1 MIKRFARDN
10 RGVAAVEFALIAPIF
25 LALILSLFE
34 TGWLMTKIALADNAV
49 SSVGRSIY
57 TGAALSDATITQDSL
72 KEEIC
77 RQIVIIG
84 DCENNIE
91 LEVITIN
98 SFNDIPT
105 GGEVCRDSFNGGVQ
119 PVATYTPGQSQE
131 ISFVRACITTEIF
144 SPFIGV
150 GLGLPKNSN
159 DRFEII
165 STIAFAN
172 EPF

>member
-1 MIKRFARDN
+1 MIFPQAGKFA
-10 RGVAAVEFALIAPIF
+10 E
-25 LALILSLFE
+25 
-34 TGWLMTKIALADNAV
+34 IALMA
-49 SSVGRSIY
+49 
-57 TGAALSDATITQDSL
+57 
-72 KEEIC
+72 
-77 RQIVIIG
+77 
-84 DCENNIE
+84 
-91 LEVITIN
+91 
-98 SFNDIPT
+98 
-105 GGEVCRDSFNGGVQ
+105 GVQ

>member
-105 GGEVCRDSFNGGVQ
+105 GGEVCRDSFNGGGSTCCNLY
-119 PVATYTPGQSQE
+119 AGT
-131 ISFVRACITTEIF
+131 ISGNFLRSSMYYDGDFLALYWCW
-144 SPFIGV
+144 
-150 GLGLPKNSN
+150 
-159 DRFEII
+159 
-165 STIAFAN
+165 AWFAKK
-172 EPF
+172 